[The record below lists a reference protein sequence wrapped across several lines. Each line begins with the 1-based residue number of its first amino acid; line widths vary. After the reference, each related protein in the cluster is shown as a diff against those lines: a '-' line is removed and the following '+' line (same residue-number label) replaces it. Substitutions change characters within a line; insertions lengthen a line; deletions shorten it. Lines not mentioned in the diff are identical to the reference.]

1 MEIGNKPLIVGR
13 GDHTDLTIE
22 DPSVSTTHAELV
34 RKGGIV
40 RVKDLNTTNGTF
52 INSSRINGEAD
63 AREGDLITFGQS
75 AFELRNFSLVEPQPE
90 VEETQIVS
98 TSSAP
103 SSSPAPPSSPAP
115 VNTQESS
122 MTPPVYSD
130 PTASYNGL
138 SIASMVLG
146 IISLLIWPIA
156 IITGIL
162 ALVFAGASFKTC
174 QPRGPQRGRGF
185 AITGLVTSL
194 IALAFWALIIIFWS
208 SSLMYLY

>member
-1 MEIGNKPLIVGR
+1 MEIGNTPTVVGR
-13 GDHTDLTIE
+13 GSHADINLE

-34 RKGGIV
+34 RKGGVV
-40 RVKDLNTTNGTF
+40 RVKDLNATNGTF

-75 AFELRNFSLVEPQPE
+75 AFELRNFSLVEPPPE
-90 VEETQIVS
+90 IERTQIV
-98 TSSAP
+98 
-103 SSSPAPPSSPAP
+103 SSSPAPSASPAP
-115 VNTQESS
+115 VNAQASS
-122 MTPPVYSD
+122 TSSPVHSD

-146 IISLLIWPIA
+146 IVSLLIWPLA

-162 ALVFAGASFKTC
+162 GVIFGAVSLKNC

-185 AITGLVTSL
+185 AITGLVTSI
-194 IALAFWALIIIFWS
+194 IALAFWLLMVLFWS
-208 SSLMYLY
+208 NLMYMY